1 MDILKLQVAKKLGGY
16 NVNSI
21 KEIRE
26 FANSYLVIFVKGI
39 GLRPRFVS
47 KKGIYKQIEMSDA
60 VKMLTPKSTTAK
72 LLQLPIK
79 EIKETL
85 FCSGSMVAI
94 ITELS
99 VYFVAL
105 SRYKEYFVESRKQRA
120 SQVIIDFSNNRTV
133 AYNRENGNN
142 YQLIKEVNGIYCEC
156 EDYSNQRK
164 AFNTGCCKHG
174 YALLNQLGFSSLA
187 EYVENQAKQ
196 ASELNDY
203 YFQRQGIC

>member
-16 NVNSI
+16 NVNCI
-21 KEIRE
+21 VEIRE

-72 LLQLPIK
+72 LIQLPIK
-79 EIKETL
+79 EIKDTVL
-85 FCSGSMVAI
+85 CTSSMVAI

-142 YQLIKEVNGIYCEC
+142 YQLIKEVNGIHCEC
-156 EDYSNQRK
+156 EDYKKQRS

-203 YFQRQGIC
+203 YLQRQGIC

>member
-1 MDILKLQVAKKLGGY
+1 MDILKLQIAKKLGGY

-21 KEIRE
+21 REVRE

-39 GLRPRFVS
+39 GEKPRFIS
-47 KKGIYKQIEMSDA
+47 KKGIYAPVQKSKA
-60 VKMLTPKSTTAK
+60 VELLTPKSTTAK

-79 EIKETL
+79 EIKDTML
-85 FCSGSMVAI
+85 CSGSMVAVV
-94 ITELS
+94 TELS

-105 SRYKEYFVESRKQRA
+105 SRYKEYFVESRKRRA
-120 SQVIIDFSNNRTV
+120 SQVIIDFANNKTV

-142 YQLIKEVNGIYCEC
+142 YQLIKETNAIYCEC
-156 EDYSNQRK
+156 EDYKNQRA

-174 YALLNQLGFSSLA
+174 YALLNQLGFNSLA
-187 EYVENQAKQ
+187 EYVADQAYK

-203 YFQRQGIC
+203 YLQREGIC